1 VGAKWLEVG
10 YNPKELWSVS
20 RLHREHPERADH
32 PTQKPLEII
41 ERMVKAS
48 CPPGGTVLD
57 PFMGSGTTALAAKRL
72 GRNYTGFELNPAYCE
87 IIQARLSAP
96 DTAPAT
102 GKKRK
107 GAAKDAATG
116 APTLKEGLA

>member
-1 VGAKWLEVG
+1 
-10 YNPKELWSVS
+10 VS

-48 CPPGGTVLD
+48 CPVGGVVLD
-57 PFMGSGTTALAAKRL
+57 PFMGSGTTALAAKRT

-87 IIQARLSAP
+87 IIETRLAAP
-96 DTAPAT
+96 EPAPAST
-102 GKKRK
+102 KKRK
-107 GAAKDAATG
+107 SAL
-116 APTLKEGLA
+116 LKEETA